1 MFRTQ
6 LRSFHAVATHGGF
19 TAASKVLNVGQ
30 PTLTTQVRALET
42 HYDVD
47 LFHRVGRKV
56 VLTAAG
62 KELLEL
68 TVRIARLDDEA
79 HSLLEAYAGLT
90 AGHLRVAAVGPFHAV
105 DMISAFNQKFPAVE
119 VTVLLGNS
127 QQTIERLLNY
137 QADVAVT
144 ARVDDN
150 DRVQMLP
157 YSTHSVVA
165 LVNAEHRFFDRT
177 TISIRELNNERFVL
191 REEGSTTRTAFDLAL
206 SQANVRVE
214 RVLEIGSRE
223 GVWKAVERGLG
234 IGAVADFEFV
244 PHPRLNTVAFEDV
257 SIQTEYFVA
266 HLHERRSSRLIRAFC
281 QVALGEADGGS

>member
-30 PTLTTQVRALET
+30 PTLTTQVRALEA
-42 HYDVD
+42 HYGVD
-47 LFHRVGRKV
+47 LFDRVGRKV
-56 VLTAAG
+56 VLTGAG
-62 KELLEL
+62 RELLEL
-68 TVRIARLDDEA
+68 TVRIAALDDEA
-79 HSLLEAYAGLT
+79 HSLLEGYAGLA

-105 DMISAFNQKFPAVE
+105 DMISAFKQEFPAVE

-127 QQTIERLLNY
+127 RETLERLLSY

-144 ARVDDN
+144 ARVDSH

-165 LVNAEHRFFDRT
+165 FVNAEHRFFERT
-177 TISIRELNNERFVL
+177 TISIQEMHNERVVL
-191 REEGSTTRTAFDLAL
+191 REEGSTTRTAFDAAL
-206 SQANVRVE
+206 SRASVSVE

-244 PHPRLNTVAFEDV
+244 AHPRLKSVPFDDV
-257 SIQTEYFVA
+257 SITTEYFLA
-266 HLHERRSSRLIRAFC
+266 HLHERRSSHLIRAFC
-281 QVALGEADGGS
+281 DVALAAAT